1 MNQYKLEYSLTGCK
15 GRFVQTIIADSL
27 ESAKAMISDMA
38 HGSAFDF
45 ILIESRKLAAVQFVA

>member
-1 MNQYKLEYSLTGCK
+1 MNQYKLEYSLTSCK

-27 ESAKAMISDMA
+27 ESAKAAINEMA

-45 ILIESRKLAAVQFVA
+45 ILIESRKLASVQFVA